1 MVRETVD
8 GGGGGIK
15 RRWRGDEEVETVVRI
30 AQSYPLFK
38 PSRLERWVCYKQSES

>member
-8 GGGGGIK
+8 GGGGGGL
-15 RRWRGDEEVETVVRI
+15 RGDEEVERVVRI